1 MRKLILCMSMFLL
14 SVSQLLAGTCAPDTL
29 ANYIALG
36 ATGCTVG
43 PLTFSGFSFSV
54 LSTGGSPL
62 IVNASQIN
70 VTPLLSNTFGVGFSS
85 SGFRESGNNF
95 VNYSIGYTED
105 PEGPI
110 RSLDDVLDDPVTPP
124 GLGQVTT
131 VGCLGAA
138 FTGTICPDSTVS
150 LMVFDAGTSSQLK
163 AFTTFTGV
171 SILGVQKTITLN
183 GNSSGNPNNTNGSVT
198 INGDSSSSIFAP
210 EPGTFFAGALGLA
223 VLVLSCKPRLKSLQ
237 VRFQRRP

>member
-1 MRKLILCMSMFLL
+1 MSMFLL
-14 SVSQLLAGTCAPDTL
+14 TVSHLLAGTCASDTL

-36 ATGCTVG
+36 ATGCSVG

-54 LSTGGSPL
+54 LSTGGTPL

-70 VTPLLSNTFGVGFSS
+70 VTPLLTNTFTFGVDFSS

-110 RSLDDVLDDPVTPP
+110 QSLDDVLDDPVTPP

-138 FTGTICPDSTVS
+138 FTDTTCPAATVS
-150 LMVFDAGTSSQLK
+150 LTVFDAGTSSQLK
-163 AFTTFTGV
+163 ASATFTGV
-171 SILGVQKTITLN
+171 SILGIQKTITLN
-183 GNSSGNPNNTNGSVT
+183 GNNSGNPANTGGSVT
-198 INGDSSSSIFAP
+198 INGDRSSSTFAP

-223 VLVLSCKPRLKSLQ
+223 ALILSRKPGLKLLQ
-237 VRFQRRP
+237 VGFQRRP

>member
-1 MRKLILCMSMFLL
+1 MFLL
-14 SVSQLLAGTCAPDTL
+14 SVSHLFAGTCAADTL
-29 ANYIALG
+29 ANYIGLG

-70 VTPLLSNTFGVGFSS
+70 VTPLLGNTFGVGFSS

-110 RSLDDVLDDPVTPP
+110 QSLDDVLDDPVTPP

-138 FTGTICPDSTVS
+138 FSGTTCPTSTFS
-150 LMVFDAGTSSQLK
+150 LVVFDAGTSSQLR
-163 AFTTFTGV
+163 ASTTFSGV
-171 SILGVQKTITLN
+171 SILGIQKTITLN
-183 GNSSGNPNNTNGSVT
+183 GNNSGNSANTGGSVT
-198 INGDSSSSIFAP
+198 INGDRSSSTVVP

-223 VLVLSCKPRLKSLQ
+223 ALVLSRKPGLKLSQ